1 VVPGV
6 GHLAALTATSAYAQ
20 GVSRPVAVQIQGNP
34 DAVAGKLAWYAYTE
48 RCNQPVRED
57 ILDANLFN

>member
-1 VVPGV
+1 
-6 GHLAALTATSAYAQ
+6 
-20 GVSRPVAVQIQGNP
+20 VSRPVAVQIQGNP
-34 DAVAGKLAWYAYTE
+34 DAVANKPAWYAYTE